1 MSTEELAQMEATSTA
16 VESETLGSSRVALP
30 ASSSTFKAAP
40 AGTVYVEYD
49 VPTGSVKP
57 AGSGTARIPGPN
69 SPEARLAAKTGNAA
83 PQMPPVK
90 NIKVV
95 KTQ

>member
-1 MSTEELAQMEATSTA
+1 MSPEDKT
-16 VESETLGSSRVALP
+16 
-30 ASSSTFKAAP
+30 AP
-40 AGTVYVEYD
+40 AGDVYVEYD
-49 VPTGSVKP
+49 VAAGSVKP

-69 SPEARLAAKTGNAA
+69 SPEARPAAKTGNAA
-83 PQMPPVK
+83 PQIPPVR